1 MKVKQ
6 EIKKF
11 NNMFTEKQWYL
22 LYHFADNIRQHEW
35 ARKRTKE
42 IREYVYAEY
51 GVADINVAE
60 TEYDFKL
67 DTDCIDTVYDLKNET
82 LLEDFF
88 VDIFKDKRG
97 QFESVINYNISE
109 LNLIRSNIK
118 QNIFEHRFLSDKYV
132 NDEWCFIYF
141 IKADETEDTLEFLDL
156 NLKYSIQNNMFFLI
170 PVDKYNDFMIRSSK
184 TDNYIYYLKGIVSS
198 KGD

>member
-1 MKVKQ
+1 
-6 EIKKF
+6 
-11 NNMFTEKQWYL
+11 
-22 LYHFADNIRQHEW
+22 
-35 ARKRTKE
+35 
-42 IREYVYAEY
+42 
-51 GVADINVAE
+51 VADINVAE

-132 NDEWCFIYF
+132 NDE
-141 IKADETEDTLEFLDL
+141 
-156 NLKYSIQNNMFFLI
+156 
-170 PVDKYNDFMIRSSK
+170 
-184 TDNYIYYLKGIVSS
+184 
-198 KGD
+198 